1 MAQIMT
7 MKEIERQFDSE
18 WVLIDKPETTEW
30 QEVLRGEVVFH
41 SKDRNEIH
49 RKIMASEGLRDI
61 AVLYIGEPPE
71 GTIFL
76 I

>member
-1 MAQIMT
+1 MTQVMT
-7 MKEIERQFDSE
+7 MKEIEQKFDSE
-18 WVLIDKPETTEW
+18 WVLIDKPESNEV

-41 SKDRNEIH
+41 SKDRQAIH
-49 RKIMASEGLRDI
+49 ERVMQMPVPRDI
-61 AVLYIGEPPE
+61 AVLYIGEPPA

>member
-1 MAQIMT
+1 MTQIMT
-7 MKEIERQFDSE
+7 MKEIEQQFDSE
-18 WVLIDKPETTEW
+18 WVLIDKPESNEV
-30 QEVLRGEVVFH
+30 QEVLSGEVIFH
-41 SKDRNEIH
+41 SKDRQEVH

-71 GTIFL
+71 GTNFL

>member
-1 MAQIMT
+1 MTQIMT
-7 MKEIERQFDSE
+7 MQEIEQQFDSE
-18 WVLIDKPETTEW
+18 WVLIDKPETDEA
-30 QEVLRGEVVFH
+30 QQALRGKVVFH
-41 SKDRNEIH
+41 SKDREEIH
-49 RKIMASEGLRDI
+49 RKIMATEGLLDI